1 MRGVTPIELDVLL
14 EGEAAPAHQTVIA
27 PSGEYSPA
35 HRAACD
41 KLIAEGRVRREVC
54 LRCED
59 ASHWHLTDAGRQM
72 LAIARAFPEYAIT
85 T

>member
-41 KLIAEGRVRREVC
+41 KR
-54 LRCED
+54 
-59 ASHWHLTDAGRQM
+59 HLTDAGREM